1 MPEYKFI
8 CKNCGK
14 KITVD
19 RKMSEYNPK
28 EPCPYCSQAMSR
40 DIKDF
45 GGDYIC
51 KTSGFYGKTS
61 N

>member
-8 CKNCGK
+8 CKNCDK
-14 KITVD
+14 EVTIEKRI
-19 RKMSEYNPK
+19 SQYNPK
-28 EPCPYCSQAMSR
+28 EPCPDCNEPMSR